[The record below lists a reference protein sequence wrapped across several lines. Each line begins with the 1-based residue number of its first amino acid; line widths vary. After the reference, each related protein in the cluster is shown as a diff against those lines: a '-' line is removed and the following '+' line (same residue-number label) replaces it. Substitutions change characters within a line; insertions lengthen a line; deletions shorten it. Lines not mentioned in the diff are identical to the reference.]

1 MNLKSSSGG
10 VIATGLTLFTLV
22 AASGL
27 MMGQAHGQSQPV
39 DSQSSAEQE
48 IGQELET
55 YASFDAN
62 TPPGNIAIGPDGRKF
77 LSVHGFYGQAVKMV
91 ELFNDGSVKPYPTAA
106 WASSPDENQIGLY
119 NVLGVDVDKNGVL
132 WMLDTS
138 DEEHAGRLVGWN
150 TRTESLEQIIYIAK
164 PMIRASSFLNDLA
177 IDNKNG
183 KIYLADTAGNGQ
195 AAIVVVDIKTGQ
207 TRRVLEGSKF
217 TQAENVDMTIEG
229 RVITL
234 SGKPV
239 RLGVNPITI
248 APDSKWLY
256 FGSMSG
262 TSIYRVLTD
271 DITDNT
277 LDMAAL
283 EDNIE
288 RYGDK
293 SLSDGMTI
301 DGAGN
306 MYVTSVTQGAIEV
319 TDSSGDSR
327 TLYKDQRI
335 VWPDGFA
342 NGTDGYIYFTV
353 NELHRSPVLNGGVNA
368 SKGEFKVMRFPV
380 LAEGKADR

>member
-1 MNLKSSSGG
+1 MNLKLSSGG
-10 VIATGLTLFTLV
+10 MIATALTLFTLV
-22 AASGL
+22 AGSGL
-27 MMGQAHGQSQPV
+27 MMGQAHGQSQSV
-39 DSQSSAEQE
+39 NSQSSAEQE

-77 LSVHGFYGQAVKMV
+77 LSVHGFYGQPVKMV
-91 ELFNDGSVKPYPTAA
+91 ELFNDGSVKPYPTTA

-150 TRTESLEQIIYIAK
+150 TRTESLEKIIYIAK

-207 TRRVLEGSKF
+207 IRRVLEGSKF
-217 TQAENVDMTIEG
+217 TQAEDVDMTIEG

-248 APDSKWLY
+248 DPNSKWLY

-271 DITDNT
+271 DIIDNT
-277 LDMAAL
+277 LNMAAL

-306 MYVTSVTQGAIEV
+306 IYVTSVTQGAIEV
-319 TDSSGDSR
+319 TDSSGDSH

-342 NGTDGYIYFTV
+342 NGPDGYIYFTV
-353 NELHRSPVLNGGVNA
+353 NELYRSPVLNGGVNA

-380 LAEGKADR
+380 LATSETDR